1 MKSVHARP
9 SRRMATGMETLID
22 GNLQTKHHQQY
33 WSRSVINLELHPQ
46 WTGDV
51 DPENHQYVNL
61 R

>member
-1 MKSVHARP
+1 
-9 SRRMATGMETLID
+9 MATGMETLID
-22 GNLQTKHHQQY
+22 GNLQTKHNQQY